1 MELFLG
7 AAAVVLII
15 IALLY
20 FRKFYLFSKD
30 GSNGNGV
37 NGSEKGCPSSGK
49 NRKGG
54 KKNSSASS
62 GSDFVSAAAKCPL
75 CQNPL
80 FPGENLVSKVFT
92 GSGKKENFGDS
103 DGRICYVYGCPSCYP
118 EAKPGIRRSCPVCKK
133 DVSPDGFL
141 VSRMFTK
148 TKSGKPHV
156 IINGCGNCNRAERK
170 NDFD

>member
-7 AAAVVLII
+7 AAAVILIV

-20 FRKFYLFSKD
+20 FRKFYFFSKD
-30 GSNGNGV
+30 V
-37 NGSEKGCPSSGK
+37 FPSSGK
-49 NRKGG
+49 IRKGG
-54 KKNSSASS
+54 KKTGSASDF
-62 GSDFVSAAAKCPL
+62 DFVSAAAKCPL
-75 CQNPL
+75 CQSPL

-103 DGRICYVYGCPSCYP
+103 DGRVCYVYGCPSCYP

-133 DVSPDGFL
+133 DVRPDGFL

>member
-7 AAAVVLII
+7 AAAVVLIV

-30 GSNGNGV
+30 GRNG
-37 NGSEKGCPSSGK
+37 NGSEKGFLSSGK

-54 KKNSSASS
+54 KKTGSASD
-62 GSDFVSAAAKCPL
+62 SDFVSAAAKCPL
-75 CQNPL
+75 CQSPL

-92 GSGKKENFGDS
+92 GSGNQEKFGDS

-133 DVSPDGFL
+133 DVRPDGFL

-170 NDFD
+170 NTDFASV

>member
-30 GSNGNGV
+30 V
-37 NGSEKGCPSSGK
+37 FPSSGK
-49 NRKGG
+49 GRKGG
-54 KKNSSASS
+54 KKT
-62 GSDFVSAAAKCPL
+62 GPVYSDSAAAKCPL
-75 CQNPL
+75 CQSPL
-80 FPGENLVSKVFT
+80 FSGENLVSKVFT
-92 GSGKKENFGDS
+92 GPGNQEKFGDS
-103 DGRICYVYGCPSCYP
+103 DGRVCYVYGCPSCYP

-133 DVSPDGFL
+133 DVRPDGFL

>member
-7 AAAVVLII
+7 AAAVVLIV

-30 GSNGNGV
+30 GRNGNGS
-37 NGSEKGCPSSGK
+37 GKGFLSSGK

-54 KKNSSASS
+54 KKTGSASD
-62 GSDFVSAAAKCPL
+62 SDFVSAAAKCPL
-75 CQNPL
+75 CQSPL

-92 GSGKKENFGDS
+92 GSGSQEKFGDS

-133 DVSPDGFL
+133 DVRPDGFL

-170 NDFD
+170 NTDSAL

>member
-7 AAAVVLII
+7 AAAVVLIV

-20 FRKFYLFSKD
+20 FRKFYFFSKD
-30 GSNGNGV
+30 GRNGNGS
-37 NGSEKGCPSSGK
+37 GKGFLSSGK

-54 KKNSSASS
+54 KKTGSASS
-62 GSDFVSAAAKCPL
+62 DSGFVSAAAKCPL
-75 CQNPL
+75 CQSPL

-92 GSGKKENFGDS
+92 GSGSQEKFGDS

-133 DVSPDGFL
+133 DVRPDGFL

-170 NDFD
+170 NTDSAL